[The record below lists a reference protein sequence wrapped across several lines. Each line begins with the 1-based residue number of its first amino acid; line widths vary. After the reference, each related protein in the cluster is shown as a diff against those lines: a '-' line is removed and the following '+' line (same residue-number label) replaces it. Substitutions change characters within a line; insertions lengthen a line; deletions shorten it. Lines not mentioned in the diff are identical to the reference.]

1 MRLSTECFENRYYHE
16 LNASETAQLENFGGH
31 HRFILM
37 ADQTSDIP
45 PILFSETESEEE
57 FEGFTARDARP
68 YVEVAVKAPLFCST
82 PVPKVKRTRVERDEL
97 LSTSS
102 DDDPGISS
110 IKLLPTTRTPS
121 RTSSTSSVE
130 GELTPQWKPLKRD
143 QVATLFQVSE
153 GRNESSSSLE
163 GEINFLS
170 ETERQKKQQQSSF
183 HENSAN
189 CFHGSLRE
197 EIEHENP
204 NEVPNLA
211 SRKRGKL
218 TL

>member
-82 PVPKVKRTRVERDEL
+82 PVPKVKRTRVESDEL

-102 DDDPGISS
+102 DNDPGISP
-110 IKLLPTTRTPS
+110 IKLLPTTRTSS

-130 GELTPQWKPLKRD
+130 GELAPQWKPLKRD

-163 GEINFLS
+163 GEINFPS
-170 ETERQKKQQQSSF
+170 ETERRK
-183 HENSAN
+183 NSNKAA
-189 CFHGSLRE
+189 FMKIPPTVFMGH
-197 EIEHENP
+197 
-204 NEVPNLA
+204 
-211 SRKRGKL
+211 
-218 TL
+218 